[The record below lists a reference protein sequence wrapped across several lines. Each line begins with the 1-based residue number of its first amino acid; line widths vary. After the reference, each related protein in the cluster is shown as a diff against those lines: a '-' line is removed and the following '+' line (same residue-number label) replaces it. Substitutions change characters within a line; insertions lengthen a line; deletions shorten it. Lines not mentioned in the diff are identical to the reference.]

1 MQLVGAP
8 DGGIGHWGPLP
19 PAGPAVEGV
28 VSGLLSTT
36 CDCSVPVTAGKGQR
50 PMLGPWSICGV
61 GCGSCRIDRAVSDG
75 RKARCWWSTIC
86 SAFQVA
92 RAVSSSASGSGWPMI
107 AGSADSRCDSLVS
120 GGDAVP
126 CGRESVG
133 EVGDQLG
140 GTCVV
145 DGLVGELFELAAG
158 LVVGGRDRVV
168 PLAGLPG
175 GTEPGGLVG
184 VFGGGQPLG
193 VLVEREGD
201 LRHGGRV
208 GDRAAS

>member
-1 MQLVGAP
+1 MSDRPGRVGRTKGALLVVDDLFGVPGGA
-8 DGGIGHWGPLP
+8 GGLQQRVRVRLADDRRVCGQPL
-19 PAGPAVEGV
+19 
-28 VSGLLSTT
+28 
-36 CDCSVPVTAGKGQR
+36 
-50 PMLGPWSICGV
+50 
-61 GCGSCRIDRAVSDG
+61 
-75 RKARCWWSTIC
+75 
-86 SAFQVA
+86 
-92 RAVSSSASGSGWPMI
+92 
-107 AGSADSRCDSLVS
+107 DSLVS

-126 CGRESVG
+126 RGRESVG

-158 LVVGGRDRVV
+158 LVVAGRDRVV
-168 PLAGLPG
+168 PGAGLPG